1 MNYRFDFGNDSK
13 EGTEVTAFI
22 VSSFIRDRL
31 EVAISSIVNSNYTIP
46 RVTFT
51 REVTS
56 TFVTVAFIV
65 VIGTFVAI
73 RVKTIKLMAEVR
85 IEELIVD

>member
-1 MNYRFDFGNDSK
+1 MNYFGNNSK
-13 EGTEVTAFI
+13 EDTEVTAFV

-31 EVAISSIVNSNYTIP
+31 EVATSSIVDSNYTIP

-51 REVTS
+51 QEAIS

-65 VIGTFVAI
+65 VIGTFVI

>member
-13 EGTEVTAFI
+13 EDTEVTA
-22 VSSFIRDRL
+22 FIRDRL
-31 EVAISSIVNSNYTIP
+31 EVATSSIVDSNYTIP
-46 RVTFT
+46 KAMLTQ
-51 REVTS
+51 EVTS

-85 IEELIVD
+85 IKELIVD